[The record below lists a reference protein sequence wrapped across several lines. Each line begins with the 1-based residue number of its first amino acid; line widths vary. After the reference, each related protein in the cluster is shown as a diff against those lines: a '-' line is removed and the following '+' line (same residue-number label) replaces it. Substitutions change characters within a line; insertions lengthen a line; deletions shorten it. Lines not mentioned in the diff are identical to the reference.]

1 MSDPIVQSTPA
12 DRQPFVR
19 IRNATMKFA
28 GVTALHALDWDI
40 LPGEVHCLIGEN
52 GCGKSTTIKILSGVN
67 IPEEGAVIEID
78 GKPYPYLNPHLSKKL
93 GIQVIYQD
101 LSLFPNLSVAE
112 NIAMDDA
119 LQGLSKLVSRP
130 QMIERATAVL
140 KRLGVS
146 LPLEEK
152 VGNLP
157 IASRQLVAICRGLAS
172 EARLL
177 FMDEPTASLT
187 RSEVDSL
194 LDVVRRLKKDGIA
207 VVFVSHRLDEVV
219 EIAERVTV
227 LRDGK
232 KLGTYPAET
241 MDDKKLGELMTGLQI
256 EHKVRAH
263 DCSAA
268 APVLEVR
275 KLTRRGEYRNVD
287 LTVRKGEVVGITGLL
302 GAGRTE
308 LALSLFGMSP
318 PDDGEIRLSG
328 QPMRARSNRQAIDAG
343 IAYVSEDR
351 LSIGV
356 NMRQS
361 VQDNM
366 VLAVL
371 HRLATKVGWVSP
383 AKRRATAADWRD
395 RLRIKIPAL
404 EAPVSQLSGGNQQR
418 VVLAKWLATDPKLLI
433 LDSPTVGVDIGNKQG
448 IYEIVHSLA
457 ERGMSVLMISDEV
470 PEVYFNCDRVLHMR
484 GGEIVDEFVPG
495 RDSEEHIRERIYA

>member
-1 MSDPIVQSTPA
+1 MTESVVQTSRVA
-12 DRQPFVR
+12 DRPLVH

-52 GCGKSTTIKILSGVN
+52 GCGKSTAIKILSGVN
-67 IPEEGAVIEID
+67 IPEEGTVIEID
-78 GKPYPYLNPHLSKKL
+78 GKPHAHLTPAQSKAL
-93 GIQVIYQD
+93 GLHVIYQD

-119 LQGLSKLVSRP
+119 LHSLGRLIGRTR
-130 QMIERATAVL
+130 MIERASAAL
-140 KRLGVS
+140 KRLGVQ
-146 LPLEEK
+146 LPLDEK

-172 EARLL
+172 DARLL

-187 RSEVDSL
+187 RSEVNSL
-194 LDVVRRLKKDGIA
+194 LDVVRRLKQDGIA
-207 VVFVSHRLDEVV
+207 IVFVSHRLDEVV

-227 LRDGK
+227 LRDGR
-232 KLGTYPAET
+232 KLGTFPAGSL
-241 MDDKKLGELMTGLQI
+241 DDRKLGELMTGLQI

-263 DCSAA
+263 DCQAA
-268 APVLEVR
+268 EPILEV
-275 KLTRRGEYRNVD
+275 KNLSRRGEYRDVN
-287 LTVRKGEVVGITGLL
+287 LTVHKGEVVGLTGLL

-308 LALSLFGMSP
+308 LALSIFGMSP
-318 PDDGEIRLSG
+318 PDCGEIRLAG
-328 QPMRARSNRQAIDAG
+328 QPMKARSNRDAIDAG

-371 HRLATKVGWVSP
+371 HRLASSIGWVSP
-383 AKRRATAADWRD
+383 ARRQATAAQWRD
-395 RLRIKIPAL
+395 RLRIKIPSLA
-404 EAPVSQLSGGNQQR
+404 APVSQLSGGNQQR
-418 VVLAKWLATDPKLLI
+418 VVLAKWLATNPKLLI

-448 IYEIVHSLA
+448 IYEIVHGLA
-457 ERGMSVLMISDEV
+457 ELGMSVLMISDEV
-470 PEVYFNCDRVLHMR
+470 PEVYYNCDRVLHMR
-484 GGEIVDEFVPG
+484 SGEIVDEFVPG
-495 RDSEEHIRERIYA
+495 RDSEDRIREHVYA